1 MAQEKFNLDLA
12 KEMLQISKEDVSN
25 TKKRAQYQKSI
36 DDTLTDIVQNQKDS
50 EQLAMI
56 TLDLEERIMIA
67 NAEGNKELEKRLKIL
82 KKIVTVKDKENE
94 LQNNINDALLEAGDE
109 LLGGMASKL
118 KNIQDISKKA
128 GGETILQI
136 MAFAAI
142 AGGVISIVN
151 KIAEQTDQIGESFGA
166 IGANQFRGQL
176 IGATAEAQ
184 KLGFGFEEVAS
195 SVGELSNNF
204 GIAFG
209 EAIEIS
215 ESSMETARALGIG
228 VDQAAQLTGM
238 LMTMGGHSAETAQ
251 NFIKQTAALAA
262 SAGVAPAA
270 VMGDIAE
277 SSEAV
282 AAFTKDGGENIAR
295 AAVKARSMGMAL
307 SDVASAAESLLNFE
321 ESLTK
326 EMEASVLIG
335 RQLNLQKARELSL
348 AGDLE
353 GLQSELLKQVGSE
366 AQWNELNVIQR
377 RALADAIGV
386 GVDSMHKMVTEA
398 GKSNAELAKMRSLS
412 VEEIVGK
419 DAMSNITEFM
429 NLLKSIGTHILNA
442 IAYVSNLGGGLGI
455 LIPILTIIGIWVGYT
470 ALQGFIAGLSFKAMG
485 AGSEVAA
492 KGLTSLSAAG
502 TAAMPTLGMVALVIG
517 GIALAIIGIGMI
529 MDKLPA
535 VANALANAFVMV
547 GHAIT
552 ESLLKLADPQ
562 VFLNVFLLAT
572 AFSSLAWALAA
583 VAALGMAALP
593 VLGAVALIAGVAGG
607 IAWLFGA
614 GGEEE
619 KSSELEVLEDIR
631 NGINLLMKGFGGI
644 PMKDGKYIDDFGN
657 KIPKTVRIENSLLGG

>member
-1 MAQEKFNLDLA
+1 
-12 KEMLQISKEDVSN
+12 
-25 TKKRAQYQKSI
+25 
-36 DDTLTDIVQNQKDS
+36 
-50 EQLAMI
+50 
-56 TLDLEERIMIA
+56 
-67 NAEGNKELEKRLKIL
+67 
-82 KKIVTVKDKENE
+82 
-94 LQNNINDALLEAGDE
+94 
-109 LLGGMASKL
+109 
-118 KNIQDISKKA
+118 
-128 GGETILQI
+128 
-136 MAFAAI
+136 
-142 AGGVISIVN
+142 
-151 KIAEQTDQIGESFGA
+151 
-166 IGANQFRGQL
+166 
-176 IGATAEAQ
+176 
-184 KLGFGFEEVAS
+184 
-195 SVGELSNNF
+195 
-204 GIAFG
+204 
-209 EAIEIS
+209 
-215 ESSMETARALGIG
+215 
-228 VDQAAQLTGM
+228 
-238 LMTMGGHSAETAQ
+238 
-251 NFIKQTAALAA
+251 
-262 SAGVAPAA
+262 
-270 VMGDIAE
+270 DIAE

-572 AFSSLAWALAA
+572 AFSSLAWAL
-583 VAALGMAALP
+583 
-593 VLGAVALIAGVAGG
+593 
-607 IAWLFGA
+607 
-614 GGEEE
+614 
-619 KSSELEVLEDIR
+619 
-631 NGINLLMKGFGGI
+631 
-644 PMKDGKYIDDFGN
+644 
-657 KIPKTVRIENSLLGG
+657 